1 MDLERVLDGAPSSHD
16 CPTLLWFMIVR
27 LTLPNIAVVVVHC
40 CLLCMRECPSQPPLS
55 RMPLVLA
62 VLCGSE
68 GRKMY
73 LVEEQGESYL
83 VRPRYKREVD
93 EGIPLIFKVNFEAVQ
108 KKGLDKV
115 LVRVVVTEKFPL
127 WGEST
132 L

>member
-1 MDLERVLDGAPSSHD
+1 
-16 CPTLLWFMIVR
+16 
-27 LTLPNIAVVVVHC
+27 
-40 CLLCMRECPSQPPLS
+40 
-55 RMPLVLA
+55 
-62 VLCGSE
+62 
-68 GRKMY
+68 MY

-83 VRPRYKREVD
+83 VRPRYKKEVD

-108 KKGLDKV
+108 KKGLDEVLDKV